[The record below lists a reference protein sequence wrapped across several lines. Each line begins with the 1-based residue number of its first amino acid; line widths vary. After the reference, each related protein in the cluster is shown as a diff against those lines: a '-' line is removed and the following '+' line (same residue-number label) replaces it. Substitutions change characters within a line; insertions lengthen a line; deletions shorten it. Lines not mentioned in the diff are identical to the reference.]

1 MYAIKLELKL
11 NNKERT
17 LMAKH
22 AGFSRFVYNYGL
34 GLYKQVMEIKGGLT
48 KKISAIRKVLTNVTK
63 KKPEFAWMNQLS
75 SRVYQNAL
83 IALKNGLSRFFKG
96 LGKFPVF
103 KRKKDK
109 NSFTVDSS
117 NGMVTVSAGHKIK
130 IPTLGIFRLHE
141 PVPFTC
147 ASQTFTLSRHAEKWY
162 VAFAIHA
169 EKVPPLFHEVEKVG
183 IDLGVKTFA
192 TFSDGTTVEAP
203 ATIKQTKTKLAKL
216 QWRNRHKQLGNKKAG
231 IPASNN
237 AKKYYKQVAKL
248 HTRISNIRRD
258 FLQKLTTDISR
269 KYHCIRIEDLNIS
282 GMMANSKLADAISN
296 LGLYEFRRQLTY
308 KQPMFGTVVELVDR
322 WFPSSKT
329 CSECGHVQSMKSRS
343 DRAALFGRKPPKHA
357 RLSERVFHCQECGSI
372 KCRDFNASLN
382 LKVPNREGTSRCKRH
397 FVGTRTP

>member
-34 GLYKQVMEIKGGLT
+34 GLYKEVMDIKGGLI

-83 IALKNGLSRFFKG
+83 IALKNGLSRCFKG

-117 NGMVTVSAGHKIK
+117 HGLVTVSAGNKIK
-130 IPTLGIFRLHE
+130 IPTLGTFRLHE

-147 ASQTFTLSRHAEKWY
+147 ASQTFTVSRHADKWY

-169 EKVPPLFHEVEKVG
+169 DKVPPLFHEVEKVG

-192 TFSDGTTVEAP
+192 TFSDGTTVKAP
-203 ATIKQTKTKLAKL
+203 VAIKQTKIKLAKL
-216 QWRNRHKQLGNKKAG
+216 QWRNRNKQLGNKKTG

-248 HTRISNIRRD
+248 HARISNIRRD

-329 CSECGHVQSMKSRS
+329 CSECGHVQSMK
-343 DRAALFGRKPPKHA
+343 
-357 RLSERVFHCQECGSI
+357 LSERIFHCQGCGSI

-382 LKVPNREGTSRCKRH
+382 LEHAPPEKVRAACSELNDCGEEGAN
-397 FVGTRTP
+397 TPYRSSK